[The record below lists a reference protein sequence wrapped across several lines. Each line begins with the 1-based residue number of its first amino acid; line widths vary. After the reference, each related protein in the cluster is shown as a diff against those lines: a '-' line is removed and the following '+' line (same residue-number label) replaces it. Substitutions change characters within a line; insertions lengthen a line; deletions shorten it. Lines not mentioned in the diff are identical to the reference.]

1 MNEDELKALVDELK
15 AEKESL
21 ANKNKELLSEVKK
34 ERTKSREIDA
44 DKYYAMIDELES
56 VKTENAKLNGE
67 IKLKA
72 KDTEKLMAQLGEK
85 DGALQK
91 LIIDDGLT
99 NALTSAGVVPELMP
113 AVKALLRSQTQLKDN
128 QAVIGDKPLTDFMSE
143 WATGEGKVYIKAPD
157 NSGGGAGGGKQGD
170 GSKDTPQTFKEM
182 QKAFFTK

>member
-1 MNEDELKALVDELK
+1 MTPEELQALVDELK

-44 DKYYAMIDELES
+44 DKYYAMIDELDN
-56 VKTENAKLNGE
+56 VKAENAKLSGE

-72 KDTEKLMAQLGEK
+72 KDFDKLTAQLGEK

-170 GSKDTPQTFKEM
+170 GANTAPKTFKER
-182 QKAFFTK
+182 QAAIFAK